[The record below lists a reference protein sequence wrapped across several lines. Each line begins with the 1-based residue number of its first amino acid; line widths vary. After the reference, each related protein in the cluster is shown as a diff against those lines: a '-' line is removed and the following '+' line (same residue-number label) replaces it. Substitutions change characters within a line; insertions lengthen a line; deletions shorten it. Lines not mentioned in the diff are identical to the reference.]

1 MILLCL
7 LRNIGLFLPVLLP
20 TFAVDSAGPS
30 QLSTSWDTQ
39 IAKSSS
45 TSAAAATT
53 VASASDVDAFVYFSI
68 AAKTNETALF
78 FNYIELSS
86 TDNETNAN
94 GTSPSVDVKIED
106 GIDAPTPAD
115 DHTIED
121 DKFPSPFFQPSLKM
135 PYVVRE
141 KTPSVAPAAAL
152 IRDNSRGEL
161 DLQTSSASF
170 LVTMG

>member
-39 IAKSSS
+39 IAESSS

-53 VASASDVDAFVYFSI
+53 LASASDVDAFVYFSI

-78 FNYIELSS
+78 FNYIELLS
-86 TDNETNAN
+86 TDNETDAN
-94 GTSPSVDVKIED
+94 ETSPLIDVKIED
-106 GIDAPTPAD
+106 GIDAPTPYAC
-115 DHTIED
+115 
-121 DKFPSPFFQPSLKM
+121 
-135 PYVVRE
+135 R
-141 KTPSVAPAAAL
+141 
-152 IRDNSRGEL
+152 
-161 DLQTSSASF
+161 
-170 LVTMG
+170 

>member
-39 IAKSSS
+39 IAESSS

-53 VASASDVDAFVYFSI
+53 VASASDVDAFVYLPI
-68 AAKTNETALF
+68 AAETNETALF
-78 FNYIELSS
+78 FSYIESSS
-86 TDNETNAN
+86 TDVETNE
-94 GTSPSVDVKIED
+94 TSPSVDVKIED

-121 DKFPSPFFQPSLKM
+121 NKFPSPFLQPIVQKCRMWSGK
-135 PYVVRE
+135 
-141 KTPSVAPAAAL
+141 
-152 IRDNSRGEL
+152 NSISRSCCRI
-161 DLQTSSASF
+161 DSR
-170 LVTMG
+170 